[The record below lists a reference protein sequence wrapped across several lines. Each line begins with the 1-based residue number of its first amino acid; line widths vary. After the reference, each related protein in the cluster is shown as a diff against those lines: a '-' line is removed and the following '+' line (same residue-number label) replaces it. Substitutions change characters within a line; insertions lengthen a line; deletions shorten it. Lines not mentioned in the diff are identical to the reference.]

1 MYYAL
6 NTVHLCSTERLF
18 QFLTR
23 IGYARRQQLVSVSFH
38 KFDEDAKRAFQVLR
52 TAKRLEHIKFHLP
65 GCCPLHLSY
74 RNPPGMA
81 ALREVRGLSHVEI
94 TASFDCSDIIN
105 AMMRPRIV
113 RYASGSKNDD
123 EKVDLLKQP
132 RERFPKTE
140 AERLKVGMNWTSG
153 TRQCGSSPQQDM
165 HGMLSL
171 ETTLDDEPFSAPF
184 DESFDLDSTNCVCW
198 RKLGQGMH
206 AE

>member
-1 MYYAL
+1 
-6 NTVHLCSTERLF
+6 
-18 QFLTR
+18 
-23 IGYARRQQLVSVSFH
+23 
-38 KFDEDAKRAFQVLR
+38 
-52 TAKRLEHIKFHLP
+52 
-65 GCCPLHLSY
+65 
-74 RNPPGMA
+74 MA

-94 TASFDCSDIIN
+94 TASFDCSEIIN
-105 AMMRPRIV
+105 DMMRPRIV

-153 TRQCGSSPQQDM
+153 TRQCGSYPQQDM

-171 ETTLDDEPFSAPF
+171 ETTLDEDRFSAPF
-184 DESFDLDSTNCVCW
+184 NESFDLDSTNCVCW